1 MVYRNKFWEIVEKYN
16 FLMNSAIEGPNCLE
30 VCNGDCCSIKIN
42 IPKILAEDYIKRGF
56 ATKKDFVRSDVFS
69 FKLRFDEKKGK
80 CFLFDKNIKGCSV
93 HNSGIKPPQCWIYPT
108 KFSNPDD
115 KEISCKRA
123 KGWKINDSEKTKEAG
138 KILKYYTFLCQLE
151 AKKELKEI
159 KHRFNDNSSRNH
171 LIKSL
176 KQTPP
181 SQLAGFKDTWDFII
195 PLSAEGVSLQ
205 LKKFCT
211 KLNKKCVKEYLECR
225 SICDKVIQGL
235 LDFLQQNLF
244 QYVKEQGLDTEG
256 EYPFFKLIKFN
267 KNKNF

>member
-1 MVYRNKFWEIVEKYN
+1 MLVI
-16 FLMNSAIEGPNCLE
+16 
-30 VCNGDCCSIKIN
+30 
-42 IPKILAEDYIKRGF
+42 
-56 ATKKDFVRSDVFS
+56 
-69 FKLRFDEKKGK
+69 
-80 CFLFDKNIKGCSV
+80 
-93 HNSGIKPPQCWIYPT
+93 Q
-108 KFSNPDD
+108 
-115 KEISCKRA
+115 
-123 KGWKINDSEKTKEAG
+123 
-138 KILKYYTFLCQLE
+138 
-151 AKKELKEI
+151 AKKEGKAI
-159 KHRFNDNSSRNH
+159 KNRFVKKSSKNE
-171 LIKSL
+171 LVDLL

-267 KNKNF
+267 KNKNFYNQ